1 MPVKA
6 KLPDQVQVQ
15 VESRKSQDGV
25 DAEFMK
31 SLRRFSCCA
40 ALLCV
45 RSFVAFAAYRKVA
58 LIEFFPTLLTACI
71 MQQQRWA
78 ERGRKRGE
86 QVLPA
91 NLKVKLGHISINV
104 KHFKAARC
112 SNKSRESRRESKC
125 RGGKERECRISGV

>member
-40 ALLCV
+40 AL

-78 ERGRKRGE
+78 ERGRERGE

-112 SNKSRESRRESKC
+112 SNKSRESRRESK
-125 RGGKERECRISGV
+125 